1 MSQADPFFF
10 DLYCSTDML
19 LGECFGFFFYAL
31 CSTEREHLKMSI
43 LSIYLMVICLQS
55 PFIDSEMKL
64 ITIVCLRVH
73 AKFKDS

>member
-10 DLYCSTDML
+10 DLYCSTNML
-19 LGECFGFFFYAL
+19 LGEWLFFFYAL

-43 LSIYLMVICLQS
+43 LSTYLMVICLQS